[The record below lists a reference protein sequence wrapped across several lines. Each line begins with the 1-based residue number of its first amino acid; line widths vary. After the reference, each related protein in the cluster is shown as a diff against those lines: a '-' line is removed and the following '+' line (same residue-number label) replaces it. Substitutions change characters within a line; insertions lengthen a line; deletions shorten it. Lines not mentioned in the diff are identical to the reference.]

1 MSLFSISF
9 QLKLQQEKQRKTYFP
24 SPQSQQ
30 IKLRTTPNNKVTQ
43 ADLKEEIW
51 AITEENK
58 CNFCKTNYQLIFKRG
73 SFAF

>member
-1 MSLFSISF
+1 MRLFPVSF
-9 QLKLQQEKQRKTYFP
+9 QLKMLQEKQRKNIFS

-43 ADLKEEIW
+43 ADLKEDTW

-58 CNFCKTNYQLIFKRG
+58 CYFCKTNYQLIFKRG